1 MVILEKR
8 DREAD
13 ERKIMVAH
21 GLVRESLTQQLRDT
35 KAEEIERI
43 LEEIDRFD
51 ARIAELREEAALSAR
66 EQVSERINRRPQNNV
81 PRFYNF
87 KK

>member
-1 MVILEKR
+1 MGNKEESTILEK
-8 DREAD
+8 
-13 ERKIMVAH
+13 
-21 GLVRESLTQQLRDT
+21 RDT

-43 LEEIDRFD
+43 IKEIDRFD
-51 ARIAELREEAALSAR
+51 ARMAELREEAALSVR
-66 EQVSERINRRPQNNV
+66 EQVSERINRRHQNNV

>member
-8 DREAD
+8 DIEAD

-21 GLVRESLTQQLRDT
+21 GLVRESLIQQ
-35 KAEEIERI
+35 
-43 LEEIDRFD
+43 
-51 ARIAELREEAALSAR
+51 LREEATLSAR
-66 EQVSERINRRPQNNV
+66 EQVSERINRRHQNNV
-81 PRFYNF
+81 PQFYNF

>member
-8 DREAD
+8 D
-13 ERKIMVAH
+13 
-21 GLVRESLTQQLRDT
+21 T
-35 KAEEIERI
+35 KAEEIKRI

-51 ARIAELREEAALSAR
+51 AHIAELREEAALSAR
-66 EQVSERINRRPQNNV
+66 EQVSERINRRHQSDV
-81 PRFYNF
+81 SRFYNF

>member
-1 MVILEKR
+1 MGNKEESTILEKR

-13 ERKIMVAH
+13 ERKIMVEH
-21 GLVRESLTQQLRDT
+21 GLVRDSLIQ
-35 KAEEIERI
+35 K
-43 LEEIDRFD
+43 
-51 ARIAELREEAALSAR
+51 LREEAALSAR
-66 EQVSERINRRPQNNV
+66 EQVSERINRRHQNNV